1 MYIYRYIEVFRSSYA
16 EIRPVKGG
24 PASNRPTPYDRPGA
38 EHGGYGFN
46 RQSGYERQYRGARG
60 RGGHTVQ
67 QQQQQYPAFGGYAA
81 GGYYEPAPP
90 QEFYAPPPPTYLPP
104 PPRNDQSMVAYPP
117 IRPTPP
123 QQQQQPKPAAP
134 AGPTPAGKT
143 RHEIR
148 MRGLPYSAKEKE
160 ITDFFAPLTIN
171 HLDIDIDNYGRP
183 SGEAL
188 VYFNS
193 HEDATAAM
201 QKNKNNIGTYIVC
214 ADVV

>member
-1 MYIYRYIEVFRSSYA
+1 
-16 EIRPVKGG
+16 
-24 PASNRPTPYDRPGA
+24 
-38 EHGGYGFN
+38 
-46 RQSGYERQYRGARG
+46 
-60 RGGHTVQ
+60 
-67 QQQQQYPAFGGYAA
+67 
-81 GGYYEPAPP
+81 
-90 QEFYAPPPPTYLPP
+90 
-104 PPRNDQSMVAYPP
+104 
-117 IRPTPP
+117 
-123 QQQQQPKPAAP
+123 
-134 AGPTPAGKT
+134 
-143 RHEIR
+143 

-214 ADVV
+214 ADVVRRCIMFYTGMYVCIQSCTVEHSE